1 MASSSASLGI
11 DLAPSRVRG
20 SGADLLRSALR
31 AQYRPAL
38 FGISAGVAWSMAKL
52 TGPTL
57 VRRGIDLGIRGRDSR
72 ELATVVVALL
82 FVGLV
87 QAALA
92 GFRRYFA
99 ISLAARVE
107 ADLRARLFGHVLRL
121 DVGFHARRPAGELVS
136 RCASDLQ
143 QIQQPFASVPMTVS
157 NAIMLVGSATLL
169 VHTDAWLA
177 FVALS
182 PALLVFLVARKFTVQ
197 LGPRAQGL
205 QRAVADLTSMIQEG
219 ISGIRAIKGLGLE
232 RVERERARLQA
243 AHAYRAALRM
253 NDARSTFM
261 PVIEFLP
268 ALGLVGVLWFGGQ
281 AVAAG
286 RMTLG
291 QLVQFNYYLLM
302 LVGPLRITGIT
313 VAQFQRAAVS
323 AELIQSLLS
332 TNATIGDT
340 QSALSIP
347 TGSSNGRA
355 LPQLLTPP
363 GGGEVVFESV
373 DFGYE
378 QGQPLLNGLDL
389 RISAG
394 ETVAL
399 VGATGCGKT
408 TLTALIARFYDV
420 AGGRVL
426 LDGVDVR
433 ELPLRELRASVGM
446 VFEDALLFSGSIRDN
461 IAFGVPNADDGDVE
475 RAARAAGAHDFI
487 IQQPAGYQALV
498 GERGLSL
505 SGGQRQ
511 RIALA
516 RALLTNPR
524 VLVLD
529 AATSAVDAAKD
540 EEIRGAL
547 QNVLHDR
554 TTILIANR
562 AATLRLADRVLLL
575 EEGRLSAT
583 GRHDELLE
591 RSPSYRKILASA
603 RNSELEPLPSTL
615 GLTHPDV

>member
-1 MASSSASLGI
+1 
-11 DLAPSRVRG
+11 
-20 SGADLLRSALR
+20 LLSALR

-38 FGISAGVAWSMAKL
+38 FGVSAGVAWSVTKL
-52 TGPTL
+52 TAPTL
-57 VRRGIDLGIRGRDSR
+57 VRRGIDLGIAGRNQQ
-72 ELATVVVALL
+72 ELLSVVLALL
-82 FVGLV
+82 LVGLF

-107 ADLRARLFGHVLRL
+107 ADLRARLFVHVLRL
-121 DVGFHARRPAGELVS
+121 DLGFHARRPAGELVS

-157 NAIMLVGSATLL
+157 NAIMLLGSAILL
-169 VHTDAWLA
+169 VRTDAWLA
-177 FVALS
+177 FVALT
-182 PALLVFLVARKFTVQ
+182 PALLVFLVARQFTVR
-197 LGPRAQGL
+197 LGPRAQTL
-205 QRAVADLTSMIQEG
+205 QRAVADLASMIQEG

-232 RVERERARLQA
+232 RVERERVRLQGE
-243 AHAYRAALRM
+243 HSYRAALRM
-253 NDARSTFM
+253 NETRSRFM
-261 PVIEFLP
+261 PLIEFLP
-268 ALGLVGVLWFGGQ
+268 AVGLVAVLWFGGR

-286 RMTLG
+286 DMTVG

-332 TNATIGDT
+332 TNAAIGDT
-340 QSALSIP
+340 QDPSTPSADHAAGSVP
-347 TGSSNGRA
+347 TRA
-355 LPQLLTPP
+355 LTPP
-363 GGGEVVFESV
+363 GGGEVVFEAV
-373 DFGYE
+373 DFGYDDGE
-378 QGQPLLNGLDL
+378 SLLRGLEL
-389 RISAG
+389 RIPPG

-399 VGATGCGKT
+399 VGATASGKT

-420 AGGRVL
+420 KAGRVL

-433 ELPLRELRASVGM
+433 QLPVRELRASVGM
-446 VFEDALLFSGSIRDN
+446 VFEDALLFTGSIRDN
-461 IAFGVPNADDGDVE
+461 IAFGVPDASDADIE
-475 RAARAAGAHDFI
+475 LAARAAGAHDFI
-487 IQQPAGYQALV
+487 VEQSAGYHSLV
-498 GERGLSL
+498 GERGFGL

-529 AATSAVDAAKD
+529 AATSAVDAAKE

-547 QNVLHDR
+547 ETILHGR
-554 TTILIANR
+554 TTILIAHR

-575 EEGRLSAT
+575 EEGRISDS
-583 GRHDELLE
+583 GSHDELLE
-591 RSPSYRKILASA
+591 RSASYRKILASA
-603 RNSELEPLPSTL
+603 RDSELDPLPSTF

>member
-1 MASSSASLGI
+1 L
-11 DLAPSRVRG
+11 
-20 SGADLLRSALR
+20 
-31 AQYRPAL
+31 
-38 FGISAGVAWSMAKL
+38 
-52 TGPTL
+52 
-57 VRRGIDLGIRGRDSR
+57 
-72 ELATVVVALL
+72 
-82 FVGLV
+82 VGLV
-87 QAALA
+87 QAVLA

-107 ADLRARLFGHVLRL
+107 ADLRARLFKHVLRL
-121 DVGFHARRPAGELVS
+121 DLGFHARRPAGELVS

-157 NAIMLVGSATLL
+157 NAVMLLGSAILL

-177 FVALS
+177 VVALS

-197 LGPRAQGL
+197 LGPRAQTL
-205 QRAVADLTSMIQEG
+205 QRAVADLASMIQEG

-232 RVERERARLQA
+232 RVERERVRVQA
-243 AHAYRAALRM
+243 EQAYRAALRM

-261 PVIEFLP
+261 PLIEFLP
-268 ALGLVGVLWFGGQ
+268 ALGLVAVLWFGGH

-286 RMTLG
+286 RMTVG

-323 AELIQSLLS
+323 AELIQALLS

-340 QSALSIP
+340 QSALSTP
-347 TGSSNGRA
+347 VANDSVGRVR
-355 LPQLLTPP
+355 PEPLTPP
-363 GGGEVVFESV
+363 GGGAVVFEAV

-378 QGQPLLNGLDL
+378 KGQPLLHGLDL
-389 RISAG
+389 RIGAG

-408 TLTALIARFYDV
+408 TLTGLIARFYDV
-420 AGGRVL
+420 SAGRVL
-426 LDGVDVR
+426 LDGVDIR
-433 ELPLRELRASVGM
+433 RIPLRELRASVGM

-461 IAFGVPNADDGDVE
+461 IAFGAPNANDADVE

-487 IQQPAGYQALV
+487 IEQPAGYQALV

-529 AATSAVDAAKD
+529 AATSAVDAAKE

-547 QNVLHDR
+547 ESVLHDR

-562 AATLRLADRVLLL
+562 AATLRLADRVLVL
-575 EEGRLSAT
+575 EEGRISAS
-583 GRHDELLE
+583 GSHDELLE

-603 RNSELEPLPSTL
+603 RDSELEPLPSTL